1 MLNEFKEFNRKL
13 ADRFKSKNLTD
24 NELKNESATSFEAR
38 ERFNRVQNVKHDS
51 HVHKDAK
58 HVRSSTPVILLAD
71 DESKSLT
78 KKIPAKY
85 LMAQDLHLQCPVILH
100 NKIAFDVN
108 NTTCRCSKHCVPL
121 VRDLEFDFFLD
132 ILPEDQI
139 LLVAVIDSW

>member
-13 ADRFKSKNLTD
+13 ADRFKTKNLES
-24 NELKNESATSFEAR
+24 ELKNESATSFEGR

-51 HVHKDAK
+51 QVHKEAK

-71 DESKSLT
+71 DESKTLT
-78 KKIPAKY
+78 RKIPAKF
-85 LMAQDLHLQCPVILH
+85 LLAQDLHLQCPVILH
-100 NKIAFDVN
+100 GKIAFDVN
-108 NTTCRCSKHCVPL
+108 TSTCRCSKHIVPL